1 MPPYSADN
9 DKPPPVPLLYG
20 EDEPLVPPYNNEH
33 VTAQYFEVKREHMP
47 PHVTAARG
55 DHSVLKRDDISHVS
69 FHNTAAGGEYSVLK
83 REEREVS

>member
-20 EDEPLVPPYNNEH
+20 EDEPPYNNEH

-55 DHSVLKRDDISHVS
+55 DYSVLKRDDISH